1 MSGHPRKIE
10 FTKCFEHIQ
19 GPPTTLGKADE
30 GTLSASRAHIYGC
43 RRQVRVAHGD
53 CAFPQFGSS
62 KIRRRVGPPA
72 LLQCSDLGAQSAA
85 AAGLQDGRQSST
97 PLRSMATKADS
108 VANWLIIIAVGVLP
122 MPAAVVD
129 GRIALVHHVSGLGVQ
144 PVN

>member
-1 MSGHPRKIE
+1 MRK
-10 FTKCFEHIQ
+10 
-19 GPPTTLGKADE
+19 
-30 GTLSASRAHIYGC
+30 IYGC

-97 PLRSMATKADS
+97 PLRSMATKAAS